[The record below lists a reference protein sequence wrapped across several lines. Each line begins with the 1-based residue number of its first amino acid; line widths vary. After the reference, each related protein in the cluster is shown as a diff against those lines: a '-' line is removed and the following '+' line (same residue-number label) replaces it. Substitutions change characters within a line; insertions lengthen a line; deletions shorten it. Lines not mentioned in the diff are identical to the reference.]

1 MSRFF
6 IDGMLMKMQNGFND
20 IPDDKLATIVTSL
33 EMFARPPTRPAPDG
47 EGWSL
52 VHQANP
58 DTEWYRTIYKKVGL
72 EWLWFSRI
80 TMPDV
85 DLNAIIQS
93 PLVEIYSL
101 DVDGNSEGLLELD
114 YRDKDICELAFLGV
128 SDAVMGK
135 GAGRCLMNHA
145 LELAWAKPINRL
157 WIHTCTLD
165 HPRALPFYIRSGF
178 TPYKRQLEI
187 ADDPR
192 ITGEAPRDTAAHY
205 PLL

>member
-1 MSRFF
+1 
-6 IDGMLMKMQNGFND
+6 MQNGFSD

-33 EMFARPPTRPAPDG
+33 EMHARPAISPAPDG
-47 EGWSL
+47 NGWSL
-52 VHQANP
+52 EHKQNP
-58 DTEWYRTIYKKVGL
+58 DTKWYRAIYEKVGL

-80 TMPDV
+80 IMPD
-85 DLNAIIQS
+85 DALNGIIQD

-101 DVDGNSEGLLELD
+101 EVGGKSEGLLELD

-128 SDAVMGK
+128 SEAVMGK
-135 GAGRCLMNHA
+135 GAGRWLMNHA

>member
-1 MSRFF
+1 
-6 IDGMLMKMQNGFND
+6 MQNGFSD

-33 EMFARPPTRPAPDG
+33 EMFTRPPTRPAPDG
-47 EGWSL
+47 DGWSL
-52 VHQANP
+52 VHRKTP
-58 DTEWYRTIYKKVGL
+58 DTDWYRSIYKKVGL

-80 TMPDV
+80 TMSD
-85 DLNAIIQS
+85 DALNGIIHS
-93 PLVEIYSL
+93 SRVEIYSL
-101 DVDGNSEGLLELD
+101 EVNGKSEGLLELD
-114 YRDKDICELAFLGV
+114 YREKDTCELAFLGV
-128 SDAVMGK
+128 SDAVMGQ
-135 GAGRCLMNHA
+135 GAGRWLMKHA
-145 LELAWAKPINRL
+145 LELAWARPIRRL

>member
-1 MSRFF
+1 
-6 IDGMLMKMQNGFND
+6 MQNGFSD

-33 EMFARPPTRPAPDG
+33 EMYARPAISPAPDG
-47 EGWSL
+47 NGWSL
-52 VHQANP
+52 VHKVNP
-58 DTEWYRTIYKKVGL
+58 DTVWYRSIYKKVGL

-80 TMPDV
+80 IMPD
-85 DLNAIIQS
+85 DALNGIIQD
-93 PLVEIYSL
+93 PLVEVYSL
-101 DVDGNSEGLLELD
+101 DIDGKSEGLLELD
-114 YRDKDICELAFLGV
+114 YRENGTCELAFLGV
-128 SDAVMGK
+128 SEAVMGK
-135 GAGRCLMNHA
+135 GAGRWLMNHA
-145 LELAWAKPINRL
+145 LELAWAKPISRL